1 MADFIKSNPMT
12 PNPLIKKAR
21 KTQVLTTLNRN
32 QQGSEVRSGC
42 IYSARQYLNNL
53 QNQKTKSKSKQ
64 NKIKNLHNPYQ
75 SNKQFGGMRN
85 GLDYYNSDDKR

>member
-32 QQGSEVRSGC
+32 QQGSEVHSGC

-53 QNQKTKSKSKQ
+53 
-64 NKIKNLHNPYQ
+64 
-75 SNKQFGGMRN
+75 
-85 GLDYYNSDDKR
+85 